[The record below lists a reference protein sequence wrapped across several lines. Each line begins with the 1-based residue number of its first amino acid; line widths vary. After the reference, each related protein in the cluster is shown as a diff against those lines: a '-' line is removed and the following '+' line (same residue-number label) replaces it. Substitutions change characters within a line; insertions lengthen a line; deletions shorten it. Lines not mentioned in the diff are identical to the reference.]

1 MNKKKT
7 ALLITII
14 VIIAVII
21 MAIVIKSR
29 KVEISFD
36 TNGGTTLKAM
46 TINKNSEIERPEDP
60 QREGY
65 IFAGWTLDGEDFDFK
80 TKITK
85 SIKLIA
91 NWIKISAETDVYYEL
106 TFDVNGGNSVEGFKV
121 VNGDITKLPVPEKDG
136 YKFLGWYN
144 GDEEVNVGD
153 TITSNL
159 ELTAKWEKNEE
170 KTNTTKPT
178 TNTTNTTKPSTSEET
193 DIATKPEQST
203 NTDKTTKYI
212 VTFNSNGGSQVS
224 SQTIEEGKSATQ
236 PTEPTKE
243 KYKFLG
249 WYLGDEQYSFNSK
262 VTKDITLTAKWEY
275 VPEITYTVEDV
286 KGSIVNQAKIF
297 VLKDG
302 VKTAGYAN
310 VTTNKGTQT
319 VLIPADGLDIN
330 KDKIIKIENP
340 RLS

>member
-1 MNKKKT
+1 MDKKKT

-36 TNGGTTLKAM
+36 ANGGTKVEAM
-46 TINKNSEIERPEDP
+46 VIRKNSKAEKPEDP
-60 QREGY
+60 QKEGY

-85 SIKLIA
+85 NIKLIA

-106 TFDVNGGNSVEGFKV
+106 TFDVNGGKSVEGFKV
-121 VNGDITKLPVPEKDG
+121 SNGNITKLPIPEKEG
-136 YKFLGWYN
+136 YKFIGWFY
-144 GDEEVNVGD
+144 GEKEIKVGD
-153 TITSNL
+153 TITNNMK
-159 ELTAKWEKNEE
+159 LTAKWEKNVEE
-170 KTNTTKPT
+170 NSNTTKPT
-178 TNTTNTTKPSTSEET
+178 TSTTKPTTPSSPEVPNTPE
-193 DIATKPEQST
+193 KPEDSG
-203 NTDKTTKYI
+203 KPTTKYT
-212 VTFNSNGGSQVS
+212 VTFNTNGGSQVS
-224 SQTIEEGKSATQ
+224 KQIIEEGKYATL

-243 KYKFLG
+243 KHKFLG
-249 WYLGDEQYSFNSK
+249 WYLGDEKYSFNTR
-262 VTKDITLTAKWEY
+262 VTKDITLIAKWEY
-275 VPEITYTVEDV
+275 VPEITYMVEDV
-286 KGSIVNQAKIF
+286 KGSIVNQAKIY

-302 VKTAGYAN
+302 IKTAGYAN
-310 VTTNKGTQT
+310 VTTNKGTQII
-319 VLIPADGLDIN
+319 LIPVNGLDIN